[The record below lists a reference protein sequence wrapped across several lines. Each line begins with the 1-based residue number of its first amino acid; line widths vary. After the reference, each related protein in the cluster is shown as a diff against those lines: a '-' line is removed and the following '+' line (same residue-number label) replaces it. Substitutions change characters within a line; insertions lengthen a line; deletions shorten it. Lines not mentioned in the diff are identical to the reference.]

1 MASCAAVAASFF
13 AALSKWNVM
22 MQSLPRR
29 SYAPL
34 TRRRLPLQIH
44 QSRLACRTFVP
55 SITQLHSPVLVRSSE
70 NELGSGNSKDTA
82 QDGGEAKQNGTETIS
97 EPTDRST
104 IDRPIIRNVKIPSQ
118 TPSVMRE
125 LMRNV
130 PHPVVVITASSW
142 SMELQQ
148 MTHQAMTIS
157 SFNTVTLNPE
167 PIISFNIRTPSR
179 TLNAILAQK
188 GHFRIHVLSNSQK
201 GSFIADA
208 FTRGNAKEGFK
219 KIQASGINIRFPAG
233 NVLSAPIIATK
244 AVIATLHCVLLPSK
258 TVTIRDHIVALAR
271 VTHVNRNE
279 RLKMALMYVDRAY
292 RTVGNQIMAHQVLE
306 DKSSPTVSKPQE
318 KLLKERAVSNST
330 RFGKAEHSP
339 ESARS
344 IGDLTKWQDGADRH
358 AQAEAHM
365 RFMTGEARTGPT
377 QQSKVARSSKDNDSS
392 SSVIRKHNS
401 GPYISK
407 AQKERQTKRA
417 KGLERF
423 KRLREAMLR
432 RNQDIEER
440 ERMKLEAQGEQVKE
454 R

>member
-1 MASCAAVAASFF
+1 MLA
-13 AALSKWNVM
+13 
-22 MQSLPRR
+22 R
-29 SYAPL
+29 SG
-34 TRRRLPLQIH
+34 
-44 QSRLACRTFVP
+44 
-55 SITQLHSPVLVRSSE
+55 E
-70 NELGSGNSKDTA
+70 NELGSGDSKDTA
-82 QDGGEAKQNGTETIS
+82 QDGDEAKQSGTETIL

-104 IDRPIIRNVKIPSQ
+104 IDPPIIRTVKIPSQ

-179 TLNAILAQK
+179 TLDAILAQK

-208 FTRGNAKEGFK
+208 FTRGNAEEGFK
-219 KIQASGINIRFPAG
+219 KIQASGINIRFPTG
-233 NVLSAPIIATK
+233 NVPSAPIIATK
-244 AVIATLHCVLLPSK
+244 AVIATLHCVLLRSK
-258 TVTIRDHIVALAR
+258 TVTIQDHIVALAR
-271 VTHVNRNE
+271 VTHVNRNK
-279 RLKMALMYVDRAY
+279 RLEMALMYVDRAY
-292 RTVGNQIMAHQVLE
+292 RTVGKPILAHQVLE
-306 DKSSPTVSKPQE
+306 DKSSPAVPKPQE
-318 KLLKERAVSNST
+318 NLLKERAVSNST
-330 RFGKAEHSP
+330 RFSKAEHSP
-339 ESARS
+339 KSARS
-344 IGDLTKWQDGADRH
+344 ISDLAKWQNDADRH

-365 RFMTGEARTGPT
+365 RFMTEEARTRPT
-377 QQSKVARSSKDNDSS
+377 QQSKVARSFKDNSS
-392 SSVIRKHNS
+392 SLPVIRKHNS

-440 ERMKLEAQGEQVKE
+440 EGMKLEAQGEQVKE

>member
-1 MASCAAVAASFF
+1 
-13 AALSKWNVM
+13 
-22 MQSLPRR
+22 
-29 SYAPL
+29 
-34 TRRRLPLQIH
+34 
-44 QSRLACRTFVP
+44 
-55 SITQLHSPVLVRSSE
+55 
-70 NELGSGNSKDTA
+70 
-82 QDGGEAKQNGTETIS
+82 
-97 EPTDRST
+97 
-104 IDRPIIRNVKIPSQ
+104 
-118 TPSVMRE
+118 MRE

-208 FTRGNAKEGFK
+208 FTQGNAKEGFK
-219 KIQASGINIRFPAG
+219 KIQASGINIRFPTG
-233 NVLSAPIIATK
+233 NVPSAPIIATK

-318 KLLKERAVSNST
+318 KLLKERTVSNST
-330 RFGKAEHSP
+330 HFGKAEHSP
-339 ESARS
+339 RS

-365 RFMTGEARTGPT
+365 RSMTGKARTGPT

-407 AQKERQTKRA
+407 AQKERQTKRT

-432 RNQDIEER
+432 RDQDIEER